1 MKDDV
6 IVDVVDLSKNYANKP
21 VLNQVSFGLSKGQ
34 VLGIIGPNG
43 SGKTT
48 LLNIIMGMMRP
59 LSGIVRIADSVRIGM
74 SVSRKGFFDDMS
86 VEKNLMLF
94 ARLHNISEKAVR
106 ETMMEFGID
115 FGHLSYGRLSAGM
128 KQRVSLVYPFAM
140 VNDLVLLDEPTNHLD
155 IDSILLLRRKIIALK
170 QAGVAFLLASHV
182 VSDLERVCDQ
192 IIFLRNGR
200 ILENQPLGEL
210 LKNFGSLEDAYL
222 KVGML

>member
-1 MKDDV
+1 
-6 IVDVVDLSKNYANKP
+6 
-21 VLNQVSFGLSKGQ
+21 
-34 VLGIIGPNG
+34 
-43 SGKTT
+43 
-48 LLNIIMGMMRP
+48 
-59 LSGIVRIADSVRIGM
+59 
-74 SVSRKGFFDDMS
+74 
-86 VEKNLMLF
+86 
-94 ARLHNISEKAVR
+94 
-106 ETMMEFGID
+106 GID